1 MSIEKVLVCIIA
13 SLFQS
18 FAATIITLNQVK
30 ISDNFSRIKF
40 FIPMFLYCVIGQLY
54 IPNQIRFVLCILII
68 ILIMKFILKERDKK
82 IVLYSFNCGLL
93 LVISEVIV
101 SLILV
106 SLGIN
111 SVKIVNNS
119 IYNLFA
125 NIFISL
131 LSILL
136 INIPIIKKTTIK
148 LKELFEKNDKL
159 IKYLYIFLVILY
171 LIVLKNGFEFLLKSN
186 YYINI
191 LFIIGIVLV
200 LTIIILNEFKY
211 DQINEQNKQMLN
223 YVTKYEKIITEKGKA
238 NHEFKNQLMVIR
250 GYAQMNKPDKLLEY
264 IDGVV
269 EDSKKTHSSYLISQ
283 LNKFPDGGIKGLLYY
298 KLSIM
303 DDDKIKYDINVE
315 SGIKTK
321 LKTLSAVE
329 YKNIT
334 KILGVLLDNA
344 IDASKQTKAKNII
357 ISVAKEKF
365 IVSFS
370 IFNTYN
376 GKLDF
381 SKIGTGYTTKG
392 QGHGYGLRLVKD
404 IVDANDM
411 FSIDN
416 FIEDE
421 YYVSKLSI
429 KIQSKRNKK

>member
-1 MSIEKVLVCIIA
+1 MSIEKILVCIVA

-18 FAATIITLNQVK
+18 FAATIITLWQAN
-30 ISDNFSRIKF
+30 ISDNFSRVKF
-40 FIPMFLYCVIGQLY
+40 FIPMFLHCVIGQLF
-54 IPNQIRFVLCILII
+54 IPNQIRFILCILII
-68 ILIMKFILKERDKK
+68 ILIMKFILKERDKR

-93 LVISEVIV
+93 LVVSEIIV
-101 SLILV
+101 SLALV
-106 SLGIN
+106 SLGID

-131 LSILL
+131 LSIFL
-136 INIPIIKKTTIK
+136 INIPIIKKTIIK
-148 LKELFEKNDKL
+148 LRELLGKNDKL
-159 IKYLYIFLVILY
+159 IKYLYIFLAILY

-191 LFIIGIVLV
+191 LFIISIVWI
-200 LTIIILNEFKY
+200 LTIIIINEFKY
-211 DQINEQNKQMLN
+211 DQINEQNKQMLG
-223 YVTKYEKIITEKGKA
+223 YVTKYEKIITEQGKA

-250 GYAQMNKPDKLLEY
+250 GYAQMNSLKLIEY
-264 IDGVV
+264 LDSIT
-269 EDSKKTHSSYLISQ
+269 EDTNKTHSSYLISQ

-303 DDDKIKYDINVE
+303 DDDNIKYDINVE
-315 SGIKTK
+315 SGVKTK
-321 LKTLSAVE
+321 LKTLSTIE

-344 IDASKQTKAKNII
+344 IDASKQTKTKNVI
-357 ISVAKEKF
+357 ISVSKEKF
-365 IVSFS
+365 LVSFS

-376 GKLDF
+376 GKIDL

-392 QGHGYGLRLVKD
+392 TGHGYGLRLVKD
-404 IVDANDM
+404 IVEANDM

-416 FIEDE
+416 FLEDE
-421 YYVSKLSI
+421 YYVSRLNI
-429 KIQSKRNKK
+429 KIPRKRNKK